1 MSTESIIGIVSG
13 IIGIGTFLY
22 GCYLWLQKK
31 MQKRPM
37 NELFKE
43 LMQKELHDTD
53 RRKILKKLNTYPLIN
68 YRINQDYIASFE
80 LGNRGPEAVMLDMFI
95 SNNIEPTDDLCKELY
110 GVKMP
115 SLQSKFSEK
124 KKNKTEQTIEPPTV
138 SEEKTMI
145 ENPSN
150 KSEGQTVFMSEL
162 LKRDYPVTCGRLVE
176 ILQKHH
182 VDFKFLK
189 GTEDIWCRDYMPV
202 QNRFG
207 KLIQFKYEP
216 SYLTEKEEW
225 KKSISD
231 VKKVCQ
237 LNNLTPAEF
246 SRINLDGGN
255 VLVCDDR
262 AIISKRIYEENPDL
276 TKDYIDSELER
287 LLECEVIMIP
297 AYAKKYDMTGHAD
310 GMVRFV
316 DRNTIIGNKLE
327 NEFANW
333 RKEMQEVIAKYNLR
347 YIDVPLLTDMKDR
360 KHPLSAQGVYVN
372 FLEVNNLIVLPI
384 FGRPEDDE
392 VKKIMKETFPDRV
405 IEPIDYNDVALEGG
419 LVNCTTWVMRT

>member
-1 MSTESIIGIVSG
+1 MSTESIIGVVSG

-22 GCYLWLQKK
+22 GCYLWIKKK
-31 MQKRPM
+31 MEKRPM
-37 NELFKE
+37 KELFNELMK
-43 LMQKELHDTD
+43 KELHDTD

-68 YRINQDYIASFE
+68 YRINADYIEAFK
-80 LGNRGPEAVMLDMFI
+80 LGNRGPEAVLLDIFMG
-95 SNNIEPTDDLCKELY
+95 NDIEPTDDLCKEIY

-115 SLQSKFSEK
+115 SWQIKFAEK
-124 KKNKTEQTIEPPTV
+124 KKNNTELTTETPIV
-138 SEEKTMI
+138 SEEKKMI
-145 ENPSN
+145 ENPS
-150 KSEGQTVFMSEL
+150 KKIGEQTVFMSEL
-162 LKRDYPVTCGRLVE
+162 LKRDYPDTCGRLVD
-176 ILQKHH
+176 ILQKHQ
-182 VDFKFLK
+182 VNFKFLK

-202 QNRFG
+202 QNRYG

-216 SYLTEKEEW
+216 SYLTENEEW
-225 KKSISD
+225 RKSISD
-231 VKKVCQ
+231 VEKVCQ
-237 LNNLTPAEF
+237 LNNLTAEH
-246 SRINLDGGN
+246 SDINLDGGN
-255 VLVCDDR
+255 VLICDDR

-276 TKDYIDSELER
+276 TKEYIDSELER

-333 RKEMQEVIAKYNLR
+333 RKEMQEVIAKYNLK

-372 FLEVNNLIVLPI
+372 FLEVNNLIVLPV

-392 VKKIMKETFPDRV
+392 VFKIMEETFPDRV
-405 IEPIDYNDVALEGG
+405 IERINYNDVALEGG
-419 LVNCTTWVMRT
+419 LVNCTTWVAKL

>member
-1 MSTESIIGIVSG
+1 MTG
-13 IIGIGTFLY
+13 
-22 GCYLWLQKK
+22 
-31 MQKRPM
+31 
-37 NELFKE
+37 
-43 LMQKELHDTD
+43 
-53 RRKILKKLNTYPLIN
+53 
-68 YRINQDYIASFE
+68 
-80 LGNRGPEAVMLDMFI
+80 
-95 SNNIEPTDDLCKELY
+95 
-110 GVKMP
+110 
-115 SLQSKFSEK
+115 
-124 KKNKTEQTIEPPTV
+124 
-138 SEEKTMI
+138 
-145 ENPSN
+145 NPSN
-150 KSEGQTVFMSEL
+150 RTGDQTVFMSEL
-162 LKRDYPVTCGRLVE
+162 LKRDYPDTCGRLVE
-176 ILQKHH
+176 ILQRHQ
-182 VDFKFLK
+182 VNFKFLK

-202 QNRFG
+202 QNRYG
-207 KLIQFKYEP
+207 KLIQFRYEP

-231 VKKVCQ
+231 VEKVCQ
-237 LNNLTPAEF
+237 LNNLNPEP
-246 SRINLDGGN
+246 SKINLDGGN
-255 VLVCDDR
+255 VLICDDR
-262 AIISKRIYEENPDL
+262 AIISKRIYEENPGL
-276 TKDYIDSELER
+276 TKEYIDSELER

-372 FLEVNNLIVLPI
+372 FLEVNNLIVLPV

-392 VKKIMKETFPDRV
+392 VIKIMKKTFPDRV

-419 LVNCTTWVMRT
+419 LVNCTTWVMRK

>member
-1 MSTESIIGIVSG
+1 MI
-13 IIGIGTFLY
+13 
-22 GCYLWLQKK
+22 
-31 MQKRPM
+31 
-37 NELFKE
+37 ELFKE
-43 LMQKELHDTD
+43 LMKKELHDTD

-68 YRINQDYIASFE
+68 YRIKADYIEVFE
-80 LGNRGPEAVMLDMFI
+80 LGNRGPEAVLQDIFI
-95 SNNIEPTDDLCKELY
+95 SNDIEPTDDLCKEIY

-115 SLQSKFSEK
+115 SWQAKYAEK
-124 KKNKTEQTIEPPTV
+124 KKNNTEIKTETSFV
-138 SEEKTMI
+138 SEEKIMT

-150 KSEGQTVFMSEL
+150 RTGDQIVFMSEL
-162 LKRDYPVTCGRLVE
+162 LKRDYPDTCGRLVE
-176 ILQKHH
+176 ILQRHQ
-182 VDFKFLK
+182 VNFKFLK

-202 QNRFG
+202 QNRYG
-207 KLIQFKYEP
+207 KLIQFRYEP

-231 VKKVCQ
+231 VEKVCQ
-237 LNNLTPAEF
+237 LNNLTPEP
-246 SRINLDGGN
+246 SKINLDGGN
-255 VLVCDDR
+255 VLICDDR

-276 TKDYIDSELER
+276 TKEYIDSELER

-333 RKEMQEVIAKYNLR
+333 RKEMQEVIAKYNLK

-392 VKKIMKETFPDRV
+392 VIKIMKETFPDRV

-419 LVNCTTWVMRT
+419 LVNCTTWVMRK

>member
-1 MSTESIIGIVSG
+1 MSTESIIGVVSG

-22 GCYLWLQKK
+22 GCYLWLKK
-31 MQKRPM
+31 RMEKRPM
-37 NELFKE
+37 IELFKE
-43 LMQKELHDTD
+43 MMQKNLHDTD

-68 YRINQDYIASFE
+68 YKINADYIEAFE
-80 LGNRGPEAVMLDMFI
+80 LGNRGPEAVLLDIFI
-95 SNNIEPTDDLCKELY
+95 SNDIEPTDDLCKEIY

-115 SLQSKFSEK
+115 SWQAKYAEK
-124 KKNKTEQTIEPPTV
+124 KNNSELKTETPIV
-138 SEEKTMI
+138 SEEKIMTKI
-145 ENPSN
+145 PS
-150 KSEGQTVFMSEL
+150 KRIGEQTVFMSEL
-162 LKRDYPVTCGRLVE
+162 LKKDYPDTCGRLME
-176 ILQKHH
+176 ILQKHQ
-182 VDFKFLK
+182 VNFKFLK

-202 QNRFG
+202 QNRYG

-216 SYLTEKEEW
+216 SYLTENEEW
-225 KKSISD
+225 RKSISD
-231 VKKVCQ
+231 VEKVCQ
-237 LNNLTPAEF
+237 LNDLTAEP
-246 SRINLDGGN
+246 SQINLDGGN
-255 VLVCDDR
+255 VLICDDR

-276 TKDYIDSELER
+276 SKEYIDSELER

-333 RKEMQEVIAKYNLR
+333 RKEMQEVIAKYNLK

-372 FLEVNNLIVLPI
+372 FLEVNNLIVLPV

-392 VKKIMKETFPDRV
+392 VIKIMTDTFPDRV

-419 LVNCTTWVMRT
+419 LVNCTTWVAKL

>member
-1 MSTESIIGIVSG
+1 
-13 IIGIGTFLY
+13 
-22 GCYLWLQKK
+22 
-31 MQKRPM
+31 
-37 NELFKE
+37 
-43 LMQKELHDTD
+43 
-53 RRKILKKLNTYPLIN
+53 
-68 YRINQDYIASFE
+68 
-80 LGNRGPEAVMLDMFI
+80 
-95 SNNIEPTDDLCKELY
+95 
-110 GVKMP
+110 
-115 SLQSKFSEK
+115 
-124 KKNKTEQTIEPPTV
+124 
-138 SEEKTMI
+138 MI

>member
-13 IIGIGTFLY
+13 SLGIATFLY
-22 GCYLWLQKK
+22 GCYRWIQKK
-31 MQKRPM
+31 MEKRPM
-37 NELFKE
+37 IELFKE
-43 LMQKELHDTD
+43 LMKKELHDTD

-68 YRINQDYIASFE
+68 YRIKADYIEVFE
-80 LGNRGPEAVMLDMFI
+80 LGNRGPEAVLQDIFI
-95 SNNIEPTDDLCKELY
+95 SNDIEPTDDLCKEIY

-115 SLQSKFSEK
+115 SWQAKYAEK
-124 KKNKTEQTIEPPTV
+124 KKNNTEIKTETSFV
-138 SEEKTMI
+138 SEEKIMT

-150 KSEGQTVFMSEL
+150 RTGDQIVFMSEL
-162 LKRDYPVTCGRLVE
+162 LKRDYPDTCGRLVE
-176 ILQKHH
+176 ILQRHQ
-182 VDFKFLK
+182 VNFKFLK

-202 QNRFG
+202 QNRYG
-207 KLIQFKYEP
+207 KLIQFRYEP

-231 VKKVCQ
+231 VEKVCQ
-237 LNNLTPAEF
+237 LNNLTPEP
-246 SRINLDGGN
+246 SKINLDGGN
-255 VLVCDDR
+255 VLICDDR

-276 TKDYIDSELER
+276 TKEYIDSELER

-333 RKEMQEVIAKYNLR
+333 RKEMQEVIAKYNLK

-392 VKKIMKETFPDRV
+392 VIKIMKETFPDRV

-419 LVNCTTWVMRT
+419 LVNCTTWVMRK

>member
-68 YRINQDYIASFE
+68 NRINEEYIKAFE

-95 SNNIEPTDDLCKELY
+95 SNDIEPTDDLCKELY

-115 SLQSKFSEK
+115 SLQSKYSEK
-124 KKNKTEQTIEPPTV
+124 KKNNTEQTIEPPII
-138 SEEKTMI
+138 SEE
-145 ENPSN
+145 ENMMENSSN
-150 KSEGQTVFMSEL
+150 KPGDQTVFVSEL
-162 LKRDYPVTCGRLVE
+162 LKRDYPDTCGRLVE
-176 ILQKHH
+176 ILQKHQ
-182 VDFKFLK
+182 VNFKFLK

-202 QNRFG
+202 QNRYG

-237 LNNLTPAEF
+237 LNNLTPEF

-255 VLVCDDR
+255 VLICDDR

-276 TKDYIDSELER
+276 TKEYIDSELER

-333 RKEMQEVIAKYNLR
+333 RKEMQEIIAKYNLR

-392 VKKIMKETFPDRV
+392 VIKIMKESFSDRV
-405 IEPIDYNDVALEGG
+405 IETINYNDIALEGG
-419 LVNCTTWVMRT
+419 LVNCTTWVMRK